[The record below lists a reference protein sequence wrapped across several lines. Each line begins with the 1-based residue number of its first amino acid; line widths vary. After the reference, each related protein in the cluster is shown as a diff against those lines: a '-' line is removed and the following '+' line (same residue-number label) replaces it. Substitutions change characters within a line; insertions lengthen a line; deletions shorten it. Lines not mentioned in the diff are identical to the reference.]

1 MQKLPVNHF
10 EWVKDISEFNVD
22 FIKNY
27 NEEGD
32 EGYFLEADVQ
42 YLQKLHELHNHLP
55 ISPERMK
62 IQNVEKLIANLHD
75 KTEYIIHKRN
85 LK

>member
-1 MQKLPVNHF
+1 M
-10 EWVKDISEFNVD
+10 KDIFLKLMFN
-22 FIKNY
+22 
-27 NEEGD
+27 
-32 EGYFLEADVQ
+32 
-42 YLQKLHELHNHLP
+42 NHLP

-62 IQNVEKLIANLHD
+62 IQNVEKLIAKLHD